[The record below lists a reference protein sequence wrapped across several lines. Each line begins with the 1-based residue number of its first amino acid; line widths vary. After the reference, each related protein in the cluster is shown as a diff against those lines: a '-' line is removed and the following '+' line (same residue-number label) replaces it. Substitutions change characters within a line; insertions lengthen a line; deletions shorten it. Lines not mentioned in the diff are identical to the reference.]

1 MKQRFYFDGDRD
13 LKRSFQSMKNL
24 MALCGALCALSLS
37 LQGAQAPLV
46 ISEIMAENDS
56 GLVDENGN
64 RVDWIEIQN
73 VSSDIVDLENFAL
86 SDDRA
91 NSTQWSFPEQSLAP
105 GAFLI
110 VFASGKD
117 RAADQDALH
126 TNFSLSNQGEY
137 LALIDKTEGQPI
149 HEMTPSFPPQQ
160 SDVSFGLPAD
170 WRMGQPLVMQALR
183 EATPGKANA
192 SAVLGRLSKIR
203 FSQKRGFQSQAF
215 ELSLELE
222 EATARIR
229 YTTDGSI
236 PTEEHGNLY
245 EGPWSIAQ
253 TTVIRARAFG
263 DGYLPSRTVTR
274 TYLFPSDIVRQS
286 PDGLPPV
293 GFPYHWGRNRV
304 DYGMDARVV
313 DNPAYQDEWEKALRS
328 IPSYSLVTDM
338 DHLFDLKTGI
348 YANAQEDGRP
358 WERPTSVE
366 LIHGDGSKGFQIDAG
381 LRIRGGFSRRED
393 NAKHAFRLF
402 FRDSYGEAKL
412 KYPLFGEKGAEAFDH
427 LDLRCS
433 SNYSWSMGGD
443 PQAALFRDQIN
454 RDLQASLGQPA
465 MRGYFCHLYIN
476 GHYWGLY
483 NTCERP
489 KAGHGAQY
497 FGGQDKDYDV
507 VKASKEGGIMA
518 SDGSLDAWRRVY
530 EIAREGLEENDAYF
544 KLQGRTPGGEL
555 DPDAEVLIDIDNLID
570 YNMILF
576 YGGNLDAA
584 ITWFGGDRWHNNWYG
599 MRHRSNRQGF
609 QFFIW
614 DAEHTFLMRGMN
626 QGIEEDRT
634 GPFPAGK
641 QFESSNPQWLW
652 QQCLDNAEFRIRAAD
667 RIHALYHQGGLLT
680 PDAVHAV
687 VQRRAQEIESAV
699 MAESARWG
707 DTGRGGGEPRTRDE
721 HWRAEVDRILNEYIP
736 RRSDIVLAQLFRQG
750 LVPDFSPAACERRAD
765 DWHLSAERGQ
775 IFVTLDGSDP
785 RAIGG
790 KPSEKARVV
799 SMPIPVKEGK
809 KLRARVYFQGE
820 WSVLTEC
827 SP

>member
-1 MKQRFYFDGDRD
+1 
-13 LKRSFQSMKNL
+13 
-24 MALCGALCALSLS
+24 
-37 LQGAQAPLV
+37 
-46 ISEIMAENDS
+46 
-56 GLVDENGN
+56 
-64 RVDWIEIQN
+64 
-73 VSSDIVDLENFAL
+73 
-86 SDDRA
+86 
-91 NSTQWSFPEQSLAP
+91 
-105 GAFLI
+105 
-110 VFASGKD
+110 
-117 RAADQDALH
+117 
-126 TNFSLSNQGEY
+126 
-137 LALIDKTEGQPI
+137 
-149 HEMTPSFPPQQ
+149 
-160 SDVSFGLPAD
+160 
-170 WRMGQPLVMQALR
+170 MQALR

-443 PQAALFRDQIN
+443 PQAALFEIRSIAICRLRWGN
-454 RDLQASLGQPA
+454 RRCVATSVICISMVITGVSTTPANAPKRGMGLNILGVRTRT
-465 MRGYFCHLYIN
+465 MM
-476 GHYWGLY
+476 
-483 NTCERP
+483 
-489 KAGHGAQY
+489 
-497 FGGQDKDYDV
+497 
-507 VKASKEGGIMA
+507 S
-518 SDGSLDAWRRVY
+518 SRRVRKG
-530 EIAREGLEENDAYF
+530 ASWPPMVLWMPGDVSTRSLERDWKKMMPISNSKVE
-544 KLQGRTPGGEL
+544 LQGEL

-609 QFFIW
+609 QVFY
-614 DAEHTFLMRGMN
+614 LGC
-626 QGIEEDRT
+626 RT
-634 GPFPAGK
+634 HLP
-641 QFESSNPQWLW
+641 
-652 QQCLDNAEFRIRAAD
+652 
-667 RIHALYHQGGLLT
+667 HAWH
-680 PDAVHAV
+680 
-687 VQRRAQEIESAV
+687 
-699 MAESARWG
+699 
-707 DTGRGGGEPRTRDE
+707 EPG
-721 HWRAEVDRILNEYIP
+721 Y
-736 RRSDIVLAQLFRQG
+736 
-750 LVPDFSPAACERRAD
+750 
-765 DWHLSAERGQ
+765 
-775 IFVTLDGSDP
+775 
-785 RAIGG
+785 
-790 KPSEKARVV
+790 
-799 SMPIPVKEGK
+799 
-809 KLRARVYFQGE
+809 
-820 WSVLTEC
+820 
-827 SP
+827 